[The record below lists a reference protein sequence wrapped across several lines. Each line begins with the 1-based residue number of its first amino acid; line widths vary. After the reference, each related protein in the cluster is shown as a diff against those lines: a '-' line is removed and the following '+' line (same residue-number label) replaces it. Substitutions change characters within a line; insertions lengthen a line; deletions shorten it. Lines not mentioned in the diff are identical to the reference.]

1 MSNIILAELLSVID
15 NYDIVRIYMEG
26 YKYITTSS
34 PKDILEG
41 SDFIFLID
49 SNIRVTYVEICYD
62 YEYGEVLEI
71 VVKEID
77 NESK

>member
-15 NYDIVRIYMEG
+15 NYDKVRIYMQG
-26 YKYITTSS
+26 YKYITTAS

-49 SNIRVTYVEICYD
+49 SNIRVTYVEISYD
-62 YEYGEVLEI
+62 YDYGEVLEI
-71 VVKEID
+71 VVKEIK
-77 NESK
+77 NESE